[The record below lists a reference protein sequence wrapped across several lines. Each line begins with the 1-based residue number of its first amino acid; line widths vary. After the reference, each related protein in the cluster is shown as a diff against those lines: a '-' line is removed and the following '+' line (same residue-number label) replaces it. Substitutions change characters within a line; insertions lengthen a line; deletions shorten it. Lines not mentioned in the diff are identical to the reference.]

1 MRFFP
6 PPSLSLLLHTC
17 QAVLNPGASRSRIP
31 SHHAE
36 NISRGGDEN
45 GNGDQNDNG
54 MAKEKFYMLVL
65 RLCMFHPIMANMQEW
80 LKLTTF

>member
-1 MRFFP
+1 M
-6 PPSLSLLLHTC
+6 
-17 QAVLNPGASRSRIP
+17 LNPGASRSRIP

-36 NISRGGDEN
+36 NILRGGDED
-45 GNGDQNDNG
+45 GNGDENDDDIT
-54 MAKEKFYMLVL
+54 KKKFYIFVL